1 MESAVV
7 KGEEAQMR
15 RAMEQVTSSS
25 RAYGSELEE
34 MSKIWA
40 LWGAPAKVCLIKK
53 RKWIKPSLNRVRS
66 LTITDPDSHGGF
78 YPPQYLLE
86 RQKHRLQAIQT
97 SRTHW
102 GQLFDTDAGQAD

>member
-1 MESAVV
+1 M

-25 RAYGSELEE
+25 RACGSELEE

-40 LWGAPAKVCLIKK
+40 LWGTPATVCLIKK
-53 RKWIKPSLNRVRS
+53 KKWIKPSLNRVRS
-66 LTITDPDSHGGF
+66 LTIKDPDSHGGL

-97 SRTHW
+97 SGMHW
-102 GQLFDTDAGQAD
+102 GQLFDTDAEQAD